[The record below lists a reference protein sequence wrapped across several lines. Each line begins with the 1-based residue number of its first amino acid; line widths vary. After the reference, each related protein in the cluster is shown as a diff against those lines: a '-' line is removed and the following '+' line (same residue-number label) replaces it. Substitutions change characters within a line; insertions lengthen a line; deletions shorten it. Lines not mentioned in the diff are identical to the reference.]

1 MKSLYVD
8 FDEDKII
15 SNLEDV
21 VPLFPLGNMVF
32 FPNTVIPLHI
42 FEERY
47 KQMIDDSVSSH
58 NLICMTLMQDDM
70 KDDDLA
76 ISKIGCVG
84 RIISNEEGEEG
95 KKNIILYGIT
105 RIHIDEIIY
114 SKPYRQAKINIIKSK
129 KTSDNDPL
137 YKRIT
142 DLVGEWNLLL
152 EDYNDNYKIKVDQNS
167 TLSKLTDS
175 LSSIIVSSPSERQY
189 LLEEL
194 DEGKRAVRIIEVLES
209 RIDYL
214 IGKLEIPDKDSTSI
228 N

>member
-8 FDEDKII
+8 FDEEKII
-15 SNLEDV
+15 SNLEEV

-47 KQMIDDSVSSH
+47 KQMIEDSVSSH
-58 NLICMTLMQDDM
+58 NLICMTLMDDDE
-70 KDDDLA
+70 KDDNIS
-76 ISKIGCVG
+76 ISKVGCIG
-84 RIISNEEGEEG
+84 RIISNEEADEG
-95 KKNIILYGIT
+95 RKNIILYGIS
-105 RIHIDEIIY
+105 RIQINEIIY
-114 SKPYRQAKINIIKSK
+114 SKPYRQAKIGIIKSQ
-129 KTSDNDPL
+129 TTEDSEPL
-137 YKRIT
+137 FKRIT

-152 EDYNDNYKIKVDQNS
+152 DDYNDNYKIKVDS
-167 TLSKLTDS
+167 SSSLSKLTDS
-175 LSSIIVSSPSERQY
+175 LSSIIVSSSSERQY

-194 DEGKRAVRIIEVLES
+194 DEAKRATKVIEVRES

-214 IGKLEIPDKDSTSI
+214 MGKLEIPDKDSSSI

>member
-1 MKSLYVD
+1 MKILAIQNKMGIGDTVI
-8 FDEDKII
+8 FLPFIKAI
-15 SNLEDV
+15 SNKFGA
-21 VPLFPLGNMVF
+21 P
-32 FPNTVIPLHI
+32 
-42 FEERY
+42 
-47 KQMIDDSVSSH
+47 VSLLVKE
-58 NLICMTLMQDDM
+58 N
-70 KDDDLA
+70 
-76 ISKIGCVG
+76 SKADEFL
-84 RIISNEEGEEG
+84 NQT
-95 KKNIILYGIT
+95 NY
-105 RIHIDEIIY
+105 IDEIIY

-152 EDYNDNYKIKVDQNS
+152 EDYNDNYKIKVDQSS